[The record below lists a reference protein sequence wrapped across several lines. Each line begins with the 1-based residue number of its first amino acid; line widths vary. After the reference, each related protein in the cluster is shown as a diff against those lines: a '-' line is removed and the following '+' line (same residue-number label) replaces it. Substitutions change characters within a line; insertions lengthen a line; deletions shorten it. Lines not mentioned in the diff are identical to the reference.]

1 MSKGVGAVTLESNA
15 LASRNGKLV
24 EQSIAL
30 YMGVSWEGK
39 PVDAVL
45 DGKPLEIK
53 SCQQYITDMGSARN
67 KRSGRFVFNE
77 EQHRYLLENNGIYAL
92 VVRTGDI
99 VIHTR
104 LRKASLISG
113 ITGRASVKPWPGV
126 IV

>member
-1 MSKGVGAVTLESNA
+1 VTLESNTI
-15 LASRNGKLV
+15 ASRNGKLV

-30 YMGVSWEGK
+30 YMGVPWEGK

-67 KRSGRFVFNE
+67 RRSGRFVFNE
-77 EQHRYLLENNGIYAL
+77 EQHEYLLQNDGIYAL
-92 VVRTGDI
+92 VVRTGDT

-104 LRKASLISG
+104 LKKASLISG
-113 ITGRASVKPWPGV
+113 IAGRASVKPWTRV
-126 IV
+126 IQ